1 MLQLQFIINGLIT
14 GVLYSLMAIGFSLV
28 YNTTKVFHIAAAGIW
43 GFATYMY
50 YQFSIDELKL
60 PVFVAI
66 GIAIVISMAL
76 SLIIELVVYRPL
88 YKKKASTGVMMIASI
103 GVMTFIDS
111 VTMIIF
117 KSHDLTPK
125 HVNGNGPPVWHSIDI
140 SAEQCWQLAIGL
152 LALVIVLVFL
162 KRTKWGTQFR
172 AISADE
178 HLYASLGYNIFR
190 VRTLAF
196 VLSGCC
202 IALSSCL
209 YICGS
214 QSVRSYTESLNFFV
228 LALAAMVIGGT
239 HRFGGCLIGGL
250 IVGLAQEI
258 SKGVWTDANWLDL
271 VVFGLT
277 IIILLFKTEGILGH
291 KQRSV

>member
-1 MLQLQFIINGLIT
+1 MFIQYVINGLIA
-14 GVLYSLMAIGFSLV
+14 GILYSLLAIGFSLV

-43 GFATYMY
+43 AFATYMY
-50 YQFSIDELKL
+50 YLFSITLGL
-60 PVFVAI
+60 PVFAAI
-66 GIAIVISMAL
+66 GIAVLICMAL
-76 SLIIELVVYRPL
+76 SLAIELSVYRPL
-88 YKKKASTGVMMIASI
+88 YRKNASTGVMMIASI
-103 GVMTFIDS
+103 GVMTVIDS
-111 VTMIIF
+111 VTMIAF
-117 KSHDLTPK
+117 GSSDLTPK
-125 HVNGNGPPVWHSIDI
+125 HVDGLGPLWYSLDL

-152 LALVIVLVFL
+152 PALIALLVFL
-162 KRTKWGTQFR
+162 RRTGWGNQFR

-178 HLYASLGYNIFR
+178 NLFASLGYNIFN

-196 VLSGCC
+196 LLSGCF

-214 QSVRSYTESLNFFV
+214 QSVRSYTESLDFFV

-239 HRFGGCLIGGL
+239 RRYGGCLIGGL
-250 IVGLAQEI
+250 VVGLAQEI
-258 SKGVWTDANWLDL
+258 SKGVWADANWLDL

-277 IIILLFKTEGILGH
+277 IIVLLFKTEGILGH

>member
-1 MLQLQFIINGLIT
+1 MLQFIINGLIT

-50 YQFSIDELKL
+50 YLFSVKIGL
-60 PVFVAI
+60 PVFAAI
-66 GIAIVISMAL
+66 GIAIVISMGL
-76 SLIIELVVYRPL
+76 SLIIELVVYRPF

-103 GVMTFIDS
+103 GVMTVIDS
-111 VTMIIF
+111 LTMIVF
-117 KSHDLTPK
+117 ESHDLTPT
-125 HVNGNGPPVWHSIDI
+125 HVDGLGNYWRLLDL

-152 LALVIVLVFL
+152 PALVIVLVFL
-162 KRTKWGTQFR
+162 KRTGWGSQFR

-178 HLYASLGYNIFR
+178 HLYASLGYNIFH

-196 VLSGCC
+196 VLSGCF

-239 HRFGGCLIGGL
+239 HRFGGCLIGGMV
-250 IVGLAQEI
+250 VGLAQEI
-258 SKGVWTDANWLDL
+258 SKGVWSDANWLDL
-271 VVFGLT
+271 VIFGLT